1 MLRLP
6 VNIVAITV
14 WCYWLSVVVMILR
27 SHLRLKSAAGAVPK
41 TGLERWMWL
50 IWVPTVIG
58 WQVFPRLAYQ
68 TSIPLLAASQWST
81 NHPSAILD
89 WLAVVAA
96 ILAYVFTVP
105 CWLTLG
111 TNWSLA
117 VVPEKQAS
125 LITRGFYA
133 QVRHPIYS
141 LGLVL
146 MAATIAVAPSPAMLL
161 VGIAHLVMVFL
172 KSANEE
178 RFLERLHGQVYRE
191 YRRRTS
197 RFFPWPGRMGTASA
211 SRVA

>member
-1 MLRLP
+1 
-6 VNIVAITV
+6 
-14 WCYWLSVVVMILR
+14 MIFR
-27 SHLRLKSAAGAVPK
+27 SHLRLGSSAGAVPR

-68 TSIPLLAASQWST
+68 TTIPFLAAPQW
-81 NHPSAILD
+81 AIDQPYAIVD
-89 WLAVVAA
+89 WAAVAAA
-96 ILAYVFTVP
+96 ILAYALTVP

-117 VVPEKQAS
+117 VVPGKKAS

-133 QVRHPIYS
+133 RVRHPIYA

-161 VGIAHLVMVFL
+161 VGIAHFAMVLL
-172 KSANEE
+172 KSLNEE
-178 RFLERLHGQVYRE
+178 RFLERTHGRLYRE
-191 YRRRTS
+191 YCRHTRR
-197 RFFPWPGRMGTASA
+197 FLPWPSRIRSTSTARTA
-211 SRVA
+211 